1 VDETNKLMYMKYFF
15 GLLLFNCAFF
25 LSCQERADNQTE
37 SMGELNHTSMVVSAH
52 PLASKIGADIMKKGG
67 NAYDAAIAVH
77 FALAVVH
84 PEAGNIGGG
93 GFMVSRNAN
102 GDISSLDFR
111 ESAPAAANRNMYLNK
126 SGEIIEDLSLDG
138 HFAAGVPGSVAGMF
152 AIHER
157 YASMPMSELIQP
169 AIDLARNG
177 FALTKFEA
185 NSLNEHK
192 DAFLKSNTVQ
202 PFLVRENNWN
212 EDDSIK
218 FTDLSNTLQRIS
230 ELGLAGFYSG
240 VTADLILAEMQ
251 RGGGVITQEDLNNYK
266 VHWRK
271 PVIGLY
277 RDCKI
282 ISMPLPSSGGI
293 ALIQLLTGAENY
305 DIAGLGHNTPQSIH
319 LMTELTRRVYA
330 DRATFMGDIDFVEV
344 PVEQLLSRDY
354 INVKN
359 ADISMTAATPSVQ
372 IKEGNVQ
379 RIESFETTHFS
390 VVDSIGNAVAITTT
404 INSYFGNKVMV
415 AGAGFFLNNEMDDF
429 SVKPG
434 VANQFGLVGSDANA
448 IEPGKRMLSSMTPT
462 IVEKNGKLLMVLG
475 TPGGST
481 IITNVFQV
489 ILNVVD
495 HEFELQQA
503 VDAKKIHAQWLPD
516 QIVFEAGLLNEA
528 DIVKLE
534 SMGHKLLE
542 VPSIGRFAAIMTKE
556 SKLIGVADSS
566 RPGDSSAAG
575 N

>member
-1 VDETNKLMYMKYFF
+1 MHMKYFF
-15 GLLLFNCAFF
+15 GLLLVISTFF
-25 LSCQERADNQTE
+25 LACQVHTDNQKETAK
-37 SMGELNHTSMVVSAH
+37 ELSYTSMVVSAH
-52 PLASKIGADIMKKGG
+52 PLASEIGADIMKKGG

-102 GDISSLDFR
+102 SEVTSLDFR
-111 ESAPAAANRNMYLNK
+111 ESAPAAAQRNMYLNDAGK
-126 SGEIIEDLSLDG
+126 VVEDLSRDG

-177 FALTKFEA
+177 FKLTRFAA

-192 DAFLKSNTVQ
+192 EAFLKSNTVQ

-212 EDDSIK
+212 EGDSIK
-218 FTDLSNTLQRIS
+218 FTDLSNTLLRIS

-271 PVIGLY
+271 PVIGSY

-293 ALIQLLTGAENY
+293 ALMQLLTGAENY

-319 LMTELTRRVYA
+319 LMTELMRRVYA
-330 DRATFMGDIDFVEV
+330 DRATFMGDVDFVEV

-434 VANQFGLVGSDANA
+434 VANQFGLVGSEANA

-495 HEFELQQA
+495 HELDLQQA

-516 QIVFEAGLLNEA
+516 QIVCEAGLLNEK
-528 DIVKLE
+528 DKIELE

-542 VPSIGRFAAIMTKE
+542 VASIGRFAAILTKE